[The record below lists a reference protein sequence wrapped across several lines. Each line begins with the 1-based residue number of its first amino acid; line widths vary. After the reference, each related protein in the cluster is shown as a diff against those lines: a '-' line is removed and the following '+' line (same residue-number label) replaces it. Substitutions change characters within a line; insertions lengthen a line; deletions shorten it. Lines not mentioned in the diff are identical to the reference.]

1 MQIFV
6 RLSTGKTVTMDVTQD
21 TKVADVIQFA
31 NMWSNDTE
39 TERPCYQAMRFSKA
53 FYEEEHPM
61 TVKPGDVLG
70 QELVLRD
77 LYVHGVIKEITLLAC
92 F

>member
-6 RLSTGKTVTMDVTQD
+6 RLATGKTVTMDVSQD
-21 TKVADVIQFA
+21 TTIGDVIRFA
-31 NMWSNDTE
+31 NMLSNATDC
-39 TERPCYQAMRFSKA
+39 PYQTMRFSAA

-61 TVKPGDVLG
+61 TVLPGDVLA
-70 QELVLRD
+70 QELFLRD
-77 LYVHGVIKEITLLAC
+77 LYVHGVIKEVTLLAC